1 MGNTQAYYADDIAKE
16 MGLSREDLIA
26 LAFFLGSDYTEG
38 VHGIGIVN
46 AMEILQAFSMKE
58 SSGGPVEGL
67 KKFRRWL
74 EGYDFAQDIL
84 ESFNKRKQQN
94 ATRPSAVTPKR
105 TVRPKGTKKKKEKRV
120 FALGE
125 VEAFCSSDDEEEEEE
140 VDDDDGTDGD
150 HDTAVDTD
158 AVSAEHQPPEMSETM
173 TLQLIE
179 QRMVRVRLSMMVSPP
194 ELLHAHT
201 LCVFTDRIRE
211 ETQKRPQQMDRATEF
226 PRRNGREGVFPS
238 PNESKR

>member
-1 MGNTQAYYADDIAKE
+1 M
-16 MGLSREDLIA
+16 SREDLIA

-74 EGYDFAQDIL
+74 EGYDFAQDII
-84 ESFNKRKQQN
+84 ESFNKRKAASSAKASDQ
-94 ATRPSAVTPKR
+94 RPSATKTKR
-105 TVRPKGTKKKKEKRV
+105 TAPPKEKKKKEKRV

-125 VEAFCSSDDEEEEEE
+125 VEAFCSSDDDDEDEEDVEEEGEK
-140 VDDDDGTDGD
+140 DDNDAA
-150 HDTAVDTD
+150 HYEAADTKVAST
-158 AVSAEHQPPEMSETM
+158 EHRPPEMSETR

-179 QRMVRVRLSMMVSPP
+179 QRMVRVCGVLRFAEWCRLTSCIHRS
-194 ELLHAHT
+194 
-201 LCVFTDRIRE
+201 IS
-211 ETQKRPQQMDRATEF
+211 
-226 PRRNGREGVFPS
+226 RRNIKMAAVNGPCHQIS
-238 PNESKR
+238 PMKR